1 MAERKKDTGPIESSM
16 AGSSALNWRC
26 IGPTR
31 GGRVV
36 AVAGDYSD
44 PMTFYFGACAGGIW
58 KTDDGGTYWECV
70 SDGFLTSATIGAL
83 TVAPSD
89 SNVIYAGTGETTIRV
104 DVSFGDGVYRS
115 TDAGRSWQHL
125 GLADTKQIGEIRVH
139 PDDPDL
145 VYVAALGDAIGVRY
159 YPPVA
164 GRRLHRRGLWIGCCV
179 CHLDANYSAEGAAAR
194 EGVWCEPRWV
204 CECRAHR
211 VRWRRC
217 RCALPV
223 RWASTRT

>member
-1 MAERKKDTGPIESSM
+1 MPLEGPYKAQAHACLPAAPNGRVGHRAAADATVKGRLLGLVWCRRLGRRRRGCLWHARCFERLGVWGGRGGARLDGELRRLVRLVGGRHGLLVALDT
-16 AGSSALNWRC
+16 SAL
-26 IGPTR
+26 G
-31 GGRVV
+31 
-36 AVAGDYSD
+36 AVAAAAR
-44 PMTFYFGACAGGIW
+44 PC
-58 KTDDGGTYWECV
+58 
-70 SDGFLTSATIGAL
+70 
-83 TVAPSD
+83 
-89 SNVIYAGTGETTIRV
+89 TGVVLQE
-104 DVSFGDGVYRS
+104 
-115 TDAGRSWQHL
+115 Q
-125 GLADTKQIGEIRVH
+125 GLAKADH
-139 PDDPDL
+139 
-145 VYVAALGDAIGVRY
+145 VAALGDAIGVRY

-204 CECRAHR
+204 CECRAHW